1 MGYRTFSVIQKQA
14 LLIQFY
20 PLIII
25 PIYIYIYIY
34 IYIFATKLLV
44 YLDLQDLNDNMLRTR
59 VIESFK

>member
-25 PIYIYIYIY
+25 PLYIY